1 VIEPHERDAD
11 SARVEDILRG
21 ASRGRR
27 DPDVELFVMVT
38 ELERS
43 RSNYLQPFLEQLVRD
58 AYLD

>member
-1 VIEPHERDAD
+1 MIEPHERDAD